1 MTRFRMFGIH
11 LDQFAIL
18 TSNKSDGD
26 LGMNIELSYKYADKG
41 KKIAYTA
48 GFEFTS
54 QEVKIMILGVTCEF
68 EIHEE
73 DWEKLNN
80 NEEVVIPKELLE
92 YFAVHTVGTARGVLF
107 CKTESTQFNNVIIP
121 PINVAD
127 LIKGNLVI
135 S

>member
-1 MTRFRMFGIH
+1 
-11 LDQFAIL
+11 
-18 TSNKSDGD
+18 
-26 LGMNIELSYKYADKG
+26 
-41 KKIAYTA
+41 
-48 GFEFTS
+48 
-54 QEVKIMILGVTCEF
+54 MILGVTCEF

>member
-18 TSNKSDGD
+18 SSNKSDGD
-26 LGMNIELSYKYADKG
+26 LGMKIELSYKYADKG
-41 KKIAYTA
+41 EKIACTA
-48 GFEFTS
+48 DFEFTN
-54 QEVKIMILGVTCEF
+54 QESKIMVLGVTCEF
-68 EIHEE
+68 KIHEE
-73 DWEKLNN
+73 DWTKLNKN
-80 NEEVVIPKELLE
+80 GKVVIPKELLE

-135 S
+135 R